1 MGWDLDNASLTCR
14 KFAFCWRKKINH
26 DGHCS
31 VLSWKTN
38 ASLLTELARA
48 MESWLSAV
56 LDDLGCLAQIILIAG
71 TRNVIRIKKQ
81 GCKRIRIEKQGC
93 KWAFTIIYEISPL
106 PYNTNNRWLCRP
118 RLLSFFRIARECGR
132 WIYVVLFASIFLQSE
147 FALQILLQAAI
158 AEIISLFL
166 WRSSFRAV
174 MPSWY
179 LR

>member
-1 MGWDLDNASLTCR
+1 MQVWLAENLL
-14 KFAFCWRKKINH
+14 FAGEKKLIMMAIAQCYH
-26 DGHCS
+26 EK
-31 VLSWKTN
+31 LMQ
-38 ASLLTELARA
+38 ALLTELARA

-81 GCKRIRIEKQGC
+81 GCKRKRIEKQGC

-132 WIYVVLFASIFLQSE
+132 WIYVVLFASI
-147 FALQILLQAAI
+147 
-158 AEIISLFL
+158 ISSIWVCPF
-166 WRSSFRAV
+166 
-174 MPSWY
+174 
-179 LR
+179 